1 LDIMSPGSSITAAL
15 WFLAILAA
23 IPLCLWLLKRTPMG
37 GAGGAAG
44 SPRTV
49 AVLPLS
55 PQQKLVT
62 VEVGQGED
70 RLWLVLGVSAQ
81 GIRTL
86 HTMAPQTAAAQDA
99 TPPPAAAFAQ
109 LLGRLRDS
117 GGRSQPP
124 GAT

>member
-1 LDIMSPGSSITAAL
+1 MSVGSGLTAAL
-15 WFLAILAA
+15 WFVAILAA

-37 GAGGAAG
+37 QGGGAAG

-86 HTMAPQTAAAQDA
+86 HTMAPQTAAAPEA
-99 TPPPAAAFAQ
+99 GRPPAAAFAQ

-117 GGRSQPP
+117 SSRNPPP
-124 GAT
+124 GAA